1 MGRKG
6 GLLGRILT
14 GFFLIALIGSIAI
27 LFGCIQIS
35 SRVKEADKLVKTYDT
50 DSSAGGDS
58 AKQIEDM
65 LNFIKEEHDSLHQLL
80 RISQLS
86 LIFFIVTT
94 VVASILIGRRIT
106 KPITTLKKKLVE
118 AEQSNDLTSQF
129 TIKSNKDTEE
139 MTNALNRFIRK
150 IRSSL
155 FEVSDRSH
163 SMASSMNVINGNIE
177 DLNDYIRE
185 ILEKT
190 EDISAGM
197 QETAASTQ
205 EVNATIEEINSA
217 VQLIADK
224 SKKGA
229 DTAGDIKHRANVLK
243 TNFSESQKRADTIF
257 VNVKE
262 NLERALEESKE
273 VEQINN
279 LANLILDITR
289 QTNLLSLN
297 ASIEAAR
304 AGEAGRGFAIVA
316 DEIGKLAENSATTA
330 NQIQR
335 VSEIVMKSVNNLS
348 ENANDILHFV
358 STNVQEDYHNMLK
371 ATSDYSK
378 DAISIEEMVTELS
391 ATTQQLL
398 ASIESVTTVISQ
410 VAISTNDGAE
420 GTTVI
425 NTKAT
430 EIAEKAKGV
439 MEETESATENAN
451 MLVEAMAKFVI

>member
-27 LFGCIQIS
+27 IYQCGQLS
-35 SRVKEADKLVKTYDT
+35 SRIKVADKLVETYDT
-50 DSSAGGDS
+50 VLSAGGDS
-58 AKQIEDM
+58 QIGDT
-65 LNFIKEEHDSLHQLL
+65 LNFIKEEHDSLHHIL
-80 RISQLS
+80 RISIS
-86 LIFFIVTT
+86 NLIFFVVTT
-94 VVASILIGRRIT
+94 IVASILIGRRIT

-118 AEQSNDLTSQF
+118 AEKSNDLTSQF

-177 DLNDYIRE
+177 DLNDYLRE

-229 DTAGDIKHRANVLK
+229 DTAVDIKHRANVLK